1 MIYDDGSY
9 DEVINGVTYAF
20 DTNGDVANATGPTGA
35 YVATP
40 GFYQDQR
47 ETTKLASFYPAG
59 KTWWEGLATY
69 GATRAI
75 DAHFGPNPVQ
85 GNTAGTFA
93 GQNGRTYAQGQ
104 VGLAGGSDGSG
115 LILLALAGLAF
126 YALAG

>member
-9 DEVINGVTYAF
+9 DEVIDGTTYAF
-20 DTNGDVANATGPTGA
+20 DINGVVANATGPTGA
-35 YVATP
+35 YVAAP

-47 ETTKLASFYPAG
+47 EQSKLSGFYPG
-59 KTWWEGLATY
+59 QKPWWEGLATY

-85 GNTAGTFA
+85 GNQAGTYA

-104 VGLAGGSDGSG
+104 VGLTGGSDGSG
-115 LILLALAGLAF
+115 LILLALAGLAL